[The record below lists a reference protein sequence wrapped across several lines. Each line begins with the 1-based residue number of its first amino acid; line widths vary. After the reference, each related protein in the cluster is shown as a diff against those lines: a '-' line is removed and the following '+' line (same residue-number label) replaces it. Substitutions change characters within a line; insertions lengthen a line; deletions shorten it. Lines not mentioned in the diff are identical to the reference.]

1 MQIYFIESGEV
12 EIVVVAPIELGASH
26 HNTKDINATAAT
38 QAQAQ
43 NSAHTDNVSVVRVN
57 KVHAG
62 GAFGEADFL
71 LGRQHRY
78 VSVWTRSGS
87 FVWCVVWVCGV
98 SHKLCLVCAA
108 LYSDA
113 QNRFN
118 VNHHV

>member
-1 MQIYFIESGEV
+1 VCDRPDRCYCLVQIYFIESGEV

-26 HNTKDINATAAT
+26 HNTTDINATAAT

-78 VSVWTRSGS
+78 V
-87 FVWCVVWVCGV
+87 FGV
-98 SHKLCLVCAA
+98 
-108 LYSDA
+108 
-113 QNRFN
+113 R
-118 VNHHV
+118 